1 MNQNR
6 CALPLVA
13 LVIAAAVACLSVGS
27 SLAAAGTPQ
36 VTGAV
41 RGAASF
47 TLLEV
52 APNGI
57 ATPVPLSASGQ
68 FSFAAHRGW
77 TLQLLGANA
86 RYFGPIELG
95 HRGTRGWEALS
106 GKAVKLGT
114 IVLRSGYAMPTHR
127 VAATAIDAA
136 LWFHTT
142 ASGAPLG
149 AGNLGL
155 VPRAATKT
163 SHTVLQRRNAAVA
176 HLADS
181 GTGTPSNCPGAAK
194 GTPCPGGATGAQGAT
209 GAAGSPSQSGSGS
222 QGAGGSPSA
231 LPGGADP
238 DQDGIPTEFDADA
251 TGSGEPN
258 DENTQASADGA
269 GDGLMTQI
277 GTPIANSVN
286 ADAEN
291 VTSADI
297 AQFVQAN
304 LGLDMG
310 AQDPNISGVQSVTVD
325 CGTLAYCASATVAAT
340 ADSSIPQGSTWTGV
354 LPPNPN
360 SPDGLWQ
367 IALRLDATPGEI
379 NPGDTFQIE
388 YHTSSGTVVQP
399 SELTLYFATVPAVSS
414 IGEGVGAQAAA
425 DPQTITY
432 PATSADYGTPLNPVM
447 LTGDSIH
454 LDFWRPQ
461 RAAFPGETG
470 SYYDLGHLHYGVAI
484 AGSPGQ
490 QTNCPASDFSDLSST
505 LSQAPASSNPMYDA
519 SYPLVDSAA
528 DAPPS
533 SANELG
539 FTVDLDSCL
548 QAAGLPTT
556 GEELD
561 VGLSGADASR
571 NGVADSGTQ
580 TIAVCLPGCTIG
592 DVAGP
597 GGNQGQG
604 AAPAAAMLPPTS
616 PLRASTVGWGALASP
631 LPRPW

>member
-1 MNQNR
+1 
-6 CALPLVA
+6 V
-13 LVIAAAVACLSVGS
+13 S
-27 SLAAAGTPQ
+27 
-36 VTGAV
+36 GAV
-41 RGAASF
+41 RGAPSF

-57 ATPVPLSASGQ
+57 ATPVALSGSGRFR
-68 FSFAAHRGW
+68 FSAHRGW
-77 TLQLLGANA
+77 TLQLLDANA
-86 RYFGPIELG
+86 RYVGPIVLG
-95 HRGTRGWEALS
+95 HRGKRGWEALS
-106 GKAVKLGT
+106 GRGVQLGT
-114 IVLRSGYAMPTHR
+114 IALRSGYATPTHR
-127 VAATAIDAA
+127 VAATGIDRA

-155 VPRAATKT
+155 VPGRSTKT
-163 SHTVLQRRNAAVA
+163 SKTGAQSRRAAFA
-176 HLADS
+176 HLSDS
-181 GTGTPSNCPGAAK
+181 GSGTATNCPGATNGA
-194 GTPCPGGATGAQGAT
+194 PCPGATGASGAT
-209 GAAGSPSQSGSGS
+209 GAAGPGS
-222 QGAGGSPSA
+222 QGAAGTGGSASS
-231 LPGGADP
+231 LPGGEDP

-258 DENTQASADGA
+258 DENSQAAADGA

-286 ADAEN
+286 ADADN

-304 LGLDMG
+304 LGLDFG
-310 AQDPNISGVQSVTVD
+310 AQDPSISGVQSVTVD
-325 CGTLAYCASATVAAT
+325 CGTLAYCATATVAAT
-340 ADSSIPQGSTWTGV
+340 ADASIAQGSTWTGE

-388 YHTSSGTVVQP
+388 YHTTAGTVVQP
-399 SELTLYFATVPAVSS
+399 AELTLYFATVPAVSS
-414 IGEGVGAQAAA
+414 IGEGVGAQAAG

-432 PATSADYGTPLNPVM
+432 PATSADFGTPQNPVM
-447 LTGDSIH
+447 LSGDSIH
-454 LDFWRPQ
+454 VAFWRPQ
-461 RAAFPGETG
+461 RAAFPGESG
-470 SYYDLGHLHYGVAI
+470 SYYDLGHLHYGVGI

-490 QTNCPASDFSDLSST
+490 QANCPASDFSDLSST
-505 LSQAPASSNPMYDA
+505 LSQAPSSNDPMYDE
-519 SYPLVDSAA
+519 SYPLVDSAP

-548 QAAGLPTT
+548 AAAGLPTT
-556 GEELD
+556 GEEID

-571 NGVADSGTQ
+571 NGISDSGTQ
-580 TIAVCLPGCTIG
+580 TIAVCLPGCTVG

-604 AAPAAAMLPPTS
+604 AAPADTSAMLPSTHDFAP
-616 PLRASTVGWGALASP
+616 RAAIEWGAFPSL
-631 LPRPW
+631 LPRSR